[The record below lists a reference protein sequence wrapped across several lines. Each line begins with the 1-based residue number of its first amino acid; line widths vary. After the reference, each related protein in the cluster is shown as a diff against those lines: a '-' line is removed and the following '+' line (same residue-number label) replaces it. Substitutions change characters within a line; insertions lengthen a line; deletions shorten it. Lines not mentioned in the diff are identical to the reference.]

1 MRKLLKRVL
10 TRLKYVGRKV
20 RIDSGTELAMSN
32 RYGGHNRIGRNSSFF
47 GALGRASYIGADCR
61 ISADIGK
68 FCCIASNVVT
78 AVGKHPSREFVS
90 IHPAFYSPDL
100 SRCGLSFC
108 KEPCFKESGS
118 RIKIGNDVWIGT
130 GAILLDGVQ
139 IGDGAIV
146 AAGAVVCR
154 DVEPYSV
161 VAGVPAKEL
170 RKRFSDEEISRL
182 LNLQWWD
189 KPDEWLQE
197 NGELF
202 SSGEKLL
209 RNKE

>member
-1 MRKLLKRVL
+1 MKKLAKRL
-10 TRLKYVGRKV
+10 ITRLKYAGRKV
-20 RIDSGTELAMSN
+20 RIDSGAEVALSN
-32 RYGGHNRIGRNSSFF
+32 RYGGCNRIGKDSRFF
-47 GALGRASYIGADCR
+47 GSLGRGSYVGSDCR
-61 ISADIGK
+61 ISADVGN

-78 AVGKHPSREFVS
+78 AVGSHPSRDFVS

-108 KEPCFKESGS
+108 AEPRYEESKG
-118 RIKIGNDVWIGT
+118 RITIGNDVWVGT
-130 GAILLDGVQ
+130 GAILLDGVK

-170 RKRFSDEEISRL
+170 RKRFSAEEIQQL
-182 LNLQWWD
+182 LELRWWD
-189 KPDEWLQE
+189 KPDDWLRE
-197 NGELF
+197 KGKHF
-202 SSGEKLL
+202 SSAEVLL
-209 RNKE
+209 REEE